1 MSHNLR
7 RTTGK
12 VAVLTGLTLFS
23 LMTVFLTLHGAQI
36 QAASGDDPAIT
47 QITITASL
55 PFYDPFAAAGSR
67 DVYFDNSSAGILTA
81 TMAFSGTPPLTI
93 TLPAAFGS
101 PQDTYTSTTAP
112 DSLVLTYTVAITES
126 SQPGMVYQV
135 ENSNGV
141 TATAVI
147 SYHQDITPP
156 VTTLLSL
163 PPGGLVISTTE
174 PLVLT
179 GTVQDGGSGVYQ
191 VEVDPGTGNWE
202 TAVLADS
209 EPVLSETT
217 WAYTWTAPVTTS
229 AVYTLS
235 YRGTDHIGQVE
246 VSQSYVVTMTE
257 PSQVIAVND
266 SYSTPARTP
275 LHVSE
280 SEGVLSNDDDT
291 QNRPLTAEWVSDPT
305 HGNLTLFSNG
315 SFIYTPTHNFVGQ
328 DQFTYRAVND
338 RGRADTAEVTITVT
352 AVTETIYLPLIMK
365 PFEITGGAI
374 QFGDND
380 RFAGVTTFVPEVEL
394 DFSGLQF
401 SSNPPDSMKV
411 WVGAI
416 ADEPP
421 GDGSAYTVTHT
432 ITLTESNFGLQQI
445 HARFRKGNS
454 TTSISSINVFYIPNG
469 DFANNVTTGWTLT
482 GNLPAQV
489 SGGKLQLG
497 GNYDCTRVPQ
507 GSAKAAISLNF
518 PAGLHSYK
526 LYIEGT
532 IHTQDRLPST
542 NPGNY
547 DAFEIYAGNSLFY
560 RNGNSNPPTNCSTWH
575 EVPAVSGQ
583 SLSLS
588 GYHGLTLFSFENHT
602 RFDNLYNTY
611 TEIEKIWIGP

>member
-7 RTTGK
+7 RTIGK
-12 VAVLTGLTLFS
+12 VSGLTGLTLFS
-23 LMTVFLTLHGAQI
+23 LLAVFFTLYGAQI
-36 QAASGDDPAIT
+36 QASGGDDPVIT
-47 QITITASL
+47 QITVTASL
-55 PFYDPFAAAGSR
+55 PLYDPFAAAVSR
-67 DVYFDNSSAGILTA
+67 DVYFDNSSGGVITA
-81 TMAFSGTPPLTI
+81 AMFFSGTPPLTI

-101 PQDTYTSTTAP
+101 PQDTFTSTTAP

-126 SQPGMVYQV
+126 SQPGIVYQV
-135 ENSNGV
+135 ENSSGV

-191 VEVDPGTGNWE
+191 VEIDPGTGNWE

-209 EPVLSETT
+209 GPVLPETT

-229 AVYTLS
+229 AVYTLN
-235 YRGTDHIGQVE
+235 YRSTDHIGQVE
-246 VSQSYVVTMTE
+246 VSRSYVVTMTE
-257 PSQVIAVND
+257 PSRVIARND
-266 SYSTPARTP
+266 SYSTPARAP

-291 QNRPLTAEWVSDPT
+291 QNRPLTAVRVSGPT
-305 HGNLTLFSNG
+305 HGTLTLLFNG
-315 SFIYTPTHNFVGQ
+315 SFIYTPTHTFVGQ
-328 DQFTYRAVND
+328 DQFTYQAVND
-338 RGRADTAEVTITVT
+338 RGQSDTAVATITVT
-352 AVTETIYLPLIMK
+352 AVTETIYLPVIVK

-374 QFGDND
+374 QFGDNN
-380 RFAGVTTFVPEVEL
+380 RFAGVTTFVPGVAL
-394 DFSGLQF
+394 DFSSLQF
-401 SSNPPDSMKV
+401 SSNPPDSMNV

-416 ADEPP
+416 ADEPS
-421 GDGSAYTVTHT
+421 DGWSDYDATHTVT
-432 ITLTESNFGLQQI
+432 LAESNFGLQQI

-454 TTSISSINVFYIPNG
+454 TTSVSSINVFYIPNG
-469 DFANNVTTGWTLT
+469 DFATNGTTGWTLT
-482 GNLPAQV
+482 GNLPVQV
-489 SGGKLQLG
+489 SKGKLQLG
-497 GNYDCTRVPQ
+497 GNYPCTNVPQ

-560 RNGNSNPPTNCSTWH
+560 RNGNLNPPTNCSTWH